1 MKKIEHVGIAVE
13 NIDESEKLF
22 EALFDVE
29 PYKREI
35 VEAQKVLTSFIRVGN
50 NKIELLQ
57 ATSEDSVIQKFL
69 EKKGPGFHHIA
80 FAVTDI
86 RSEMKRLKEQGFRL
100 LNESPVDGADNKIV
114 CFLHPKST
122 NGVLIELVQDKES

>member
-100 LNESPVDGADNKIV
+100 LNESPVDCADNKIV